1 MQRINENDLNRVKE
15 EFFLRGETVA
25 RWAERNGFSSS
36 AVYQVLSGRC
46 QARRGDSH
54 RIAVKLGLK
63 REPSES
69 KVSIHQ
75 HEEAAM

>member
-1 MQRINENDLNRVKE
+1 MQRINEADLNRVKQ

-25 RWAERNGFSSS
+25 RWAERHGFSSS

-63 REPSES
+63 PEQPEPD
-69 KVSIHQ
+69 VSTHQ
-75 HEEAAM
+75 HEGAAM